1 MRSAFAC
8 GTCRDRSRHEEE
20 EEGVMVVT
28 CWHVP
33 SGAFKLVVIL
43 LFLSIS
49 CPIIEINKK
58 KLVVSFRGK
67 KDRGNH
73 IDTCH
78 ERTSD
83 ERIRLRQPS
92 LETSSLA
99 IISRREEYNSSSVEC
114 KVES

>member
-1 MRSAFAC
+1 M
-8 GTCRDRSRHEEE
+8 
-20 EEGVMVVT
+20 T

-49 CPIIEINKK
+49 CPIIEINNK
-58 KLVVSFRGK
+58 KLVVSFRGE
-67 KDRGNH
+67 KDRANNF
-73 IDTCH
+73 DTCH
-78 ERTSD
+78 ERNSD

-99 IISRREEYNSSSVEC
+99 ITSRRKEYNSSSV
-114 KVES
+114 